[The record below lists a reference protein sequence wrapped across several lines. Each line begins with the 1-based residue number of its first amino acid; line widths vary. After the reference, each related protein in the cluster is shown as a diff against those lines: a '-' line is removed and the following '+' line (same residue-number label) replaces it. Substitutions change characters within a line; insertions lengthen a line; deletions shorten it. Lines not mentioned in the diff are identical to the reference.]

1 MAAHDIVTEAN
12 QLRRMFDGRDRQITT
27 AYKMLDQVDENAQED
42 MESFVSNEARTTWNM
57 GTFLLQPRP
66 LVHNVSRRDTLSL
79 TEGQSLA
86 ARVVEAMLQRIWIER
101 DRRMMRR
108 GGSSW
113 FWDFIGKL
121 TATGWYAVPYG
132 VMSDKFLIDAWQPIT
147 AYPEFSLDEEEGL
160 IRLAKIWR
168 APIDQIIA
176 FGNTSGW
183 NMDIVSKTAR
193 TETVYQ
199 LWKQCDDN
207 GKREVTLG
215 VSVGD
220 KEVRPEEVIPGL
232 TEIPVL
238 IGGVGGIPANFNNA
252 EMMLIRTSDPTN
264 IRPVAKDEMAVR
276 GQSIMATNANVYAN
290 LNKQWTFIQQ
300 LLHDTANPKTWEKHE
315 GTNKIIRPHEFFRR
329 GAHFGMGVNE
339 SAGVFETPGIPAEA
353 TQLIFQLRNMFQ
365 RGGFSDIT
373 FGNITQEVTSVLM
386 SQAVES
392 ARQLLTPFH
401 NAITYVTTEV
411 SRAWFRDLSAA
422 PNSHKN
428 LLSQREMDA
437 LTVLKESD
445 DDFEIISDY
454 TIQIPGD
461 VANRLQMAKFASPSF
476 ELSVHDAYKLFVP
489 EVPDV
494 AQAIARAQTDKA
506 QDHESIRTVIV
517 IHALERSAAELQDAN
532 PKFANLYRQM
542 AERLKAAT
550 LGQPQ
555 QPQLTGGPSPQGSG
569 LGPSVI
575 PGAQQEAFGGTAD
588 VAGANSRNGATG
600 P

>member
-1 MAAHDIVTEAN
+1 MAANDIINEVTT
-12 QLRRMFDGRDRQITT
+12 LRRSFDGRDRQIS
-27 AYKMLDQVDENAQED
+27 ASYKMLDQVDENAQQD

-66 LVHNVSRRDTLSL
+66 LVHNVSRRDTLDL
-79 TEGQSLA
+79 TEGQRLA
-86 ARVVEAMLQRIWIER
+86 AQVVERMLQRIWLER

-121 TATGWYAVPYG
+121 TATGWYAIPYG
-132 VMSDKFLIDAWQPIT
+132 VMANKFLIDAWQPIT
-147 AYPEFSLDEEEGL
+147 AYPEFSLDEEEGM
-160 IRLAKIWR
+160 IRLAKVWR
-168 APIDQIIA
+168 ADIDQIVT
-176 FGNTSGW
+176 FGKASGW
-183 NMDIVSKTAR
+183 NMDIVQKAKR

-199 LWKQCDDN
+199 LWRLVDGQ
-207 GKREVTLG
+207 VTLA
-215 VSVGD
+215 VAVGD
-220 KEVRPEEVIPGL
+220 KEVRPEAVINGL

-238 IGGVGGIPANFNNA
+238 IGGVGGIPANFNNP
-252 EMMLIRTSDPTN
+252 EMQIVHTSDPN
-264 IRPVAKDEMAVR
+264 NPRPVARDEMSVR

-290 LNKQWTFIQQ
+290 LNRQWTFIQQ

-315 GTNKIIRPHEFFRR
+315 GSNKIIRPGEYFKR
-329 GAHFGMGVNE
+329 GAHFGMGINE
-339 SAGVFETPGIPAEA
+339 SAGVFEQPGIPPEA

-373 FGNITQEVTSVLM
+373 FGNITQEISSVLM

-392 ARQLLTPFH
+392 ARQLLTPYH
-401 NAITYVTTEV
+401 NAVVYVTTEV
-411 SRAWFRDLSAA
+411 SRAWFKALSVA
-422 PNSHKN
+422 PTSHSN

-437 LTVLKESD
+437 LVVLKESE
-445 DDFEIISDY
+445 DDFEISSEY

-494 AQAIARAQTDKA
+494 EQAIARAQTDKA
-506 QDHESIRTVIV
+506 RDDESIRLVIV
-517 IHALERSAAELQDAN
+517 IHALERAAAELQDAN

-542 AERLKAAT
+542 AENVKART
-550 LGQPQ
+550 FGQSQ
-555 QPQLTGGPSPQGSG
+555 QGQLPSSPTPSNGTG
-569 LGPSVI
+569 LGPGVI
-575 PGAQQEAFGGTAD
+575 PGAQQEDFGGTAD
-588 VAGANSRNGATG
+588 VAGANSRNGAR
-600 P
+600 